1 MLPLSILG
9 VLGKI
14 SRNYSIHSEMAS
26 IKDLLIQQFRIR
38 VFEESVPRIKKC
50 LAELSDEEIWWRPN
64 ENSNAIGNLV
74 LHLCGNARQWILS
87 GIGGAPDMR
96 ERQKEFDQR
105 DIIPKADLLQ
115 LLDNLILEI
124 TDLLPKITTKELLR
138 VRPVQIY
145 QDTAVS
151 ILIHVIEH
159 FSYHVGQMT
168 VIVKLLKN
176 KQLGYYG
183 GQKLSDKP

>member
-1 MLPLSILG
+1 
-9 VLGKI
+9 
-14 SRNYSIHSEMAS
+14 MATANDFKTQ
-26 IKDLLIQQFRIR
+26 IIAQFKER
-38 VFEESVPRIKKC
+38 VFIESVPRIKKC
-50 LAELSDEEIWWRPN
+50 LAELTDKEIWSRPN

-87 GIGGAPDMR
+87 GIGGAPDKR

-105 DIIPKADLLQ
+105 TIIPKADLLK
-115 LLDNLILEI
+115 LLDDLVVEIDNLLN
-124 TDLLPKITTKELLR
+124 KITAKELLR

-145 QDTAVS
+145 QETGVS

-168 VIVKLLKN
+168 YAVKYMKN
-176 KQLGYYG
+176 KQMGYYG
-183 GQKLSDKP
+183 GQNLSGKP

>member
-1 MLPLSILG
+1 
-9 VLGKI
+9 
-14 SRNYSIHSEMAS
+14 MATTNDFKTE
-26 IKDLLIQQFRIR
+26 IIAQLRIR

-50 LAELSDEEIWWRPN
+50 LAELTDAEIWWRPN
-64 ENSNAIGNLV
+64 DNSNAIGNLV

-87 GIGGAPDMR
+87 GIGGAPDKR

-105 DIIPKADLLQ
+105 DIIPKAELLK
-115 LLDNLILEI
+115 LLDDLIAEI
-124 TDLLPKITTKELLR
+124 AVLLPSITAKELLR

-145 QDTAVS
+145 QETGIS

-168 VIVKLLKN
+168 VIVKSLKN
-176 KQLGYYG
+176 KQLGYYK
-183 GQKLSDKP
+183 GQNLMGKP

>member
-1 MLPLSILG
+1 MATANDF
-9 VLGKI
+9 KI
-14 SRNYSIHSEMAS
+14 QIIA
-26 IKDLLIQQFRIR
+26 QFRER
-38 VFEESVPRIKKC
+38 VFCESVPRLKKC
-50 LAELSDEEIWWRPN
+50 LAELSDEEIWSRPN

-87 GIGGAPDMR
+87 GLGGMPDKR

-105 DIIPKADLLQ
+105 TIIPKADLLK
-115 LLDNLILEI
+115 LLD
-124 TDLLPKITTKELLR
+124 DLVVELDSLLDKITAIELLR

-145 QDTAVS
+145 QETGVS

-168 VIVKLLKN
+168 YAVKYMKN
-176 KQLGYYG
+176 KQMGYYG
-183 GQKLSDKP
+183 GQNLSGKP